1 MPGFRRVSR
10 EETSSRRPAVNPA
23 LARLKQYQ
31 GYIKKVTAGE
41 TGRLSPGKGETP
53 AAVRR
58 RLGAAASAR
67 AASTH
72 ALAPNREGRQTR
84 LSARRNATMENRDPF
99 R

>member
-10 EETSSRRPAVNPA
+10 DEASGRRPAVNPA

-41 TGRLSPGKGETP
+41 TGRLRPSKDETP

-58 RLGAAASAR
+58 RLGAAAK
-67 AASTH
+67 
-72 ALAPNREGRQTR
+72 ALGVHLTVKRVDDQVFFWR
-84 LSARRNATMENRDPF
+84 
-99 R
+99 